1 MIKKTYQVE
10 GMHCKSCEILIEET
24 LEKIK
29 GVKKAE
35 VNLNRNELT
44 IESTKEISNGK
55 LNAIFKKSGYGFF
68 DPSTDSINSRQ
79 AGKGGWGWIVPPV
92 GIILIFIM
100 LNKFGLG
107 SFLRITDQS
116 SLVTIFIFGII
127 AGFSS
132 CGALLSGIIVTYNKQ
147 RWQLLLGRILGYTLV
162 GGILG
167 FLGQKMAIGAF
178 TNVLLI
184 VVSIIMIIV
193 SLQMMGV
200 AWANKIKLNL
210 PKSWIKYKENKKIPW
225 IVGFLTVLLPCG
237 FTLLVEGVAVL
248 SGSFLNG
255 LILMLVFV
263 LGSSIPLWLIGLSS
277 EKMIKN
283 QKAMGLL
290 VLFLVLYNL
299 YLQFNL
305 GQYGVTNFSKSQSD
319 PPKSDAF
326 RRAGNGG
333 LNTEEVKNVVKVKY
347 TNFGLSPYQI
357 TVKKGERVRL
367 EIEVLVSEYGCMS
380 TILLPDLYEKPQT
393 LTKGKT
399 LVMEF
404 TPNNTGVYQF
414 VCAMGVPHKGEI
426 YVVE

>member
-24 LEKIK
+24 LEALK

-35 VNLNRNELT
+35 VNLSRNELT

-79 AGKGGWGWIVPPV
+79 AGKGGWTWILPPV

-184 VVSIIMIIV
+184 VVSVVMIIV

-290 VLFLVLYNL
+290 VLFLVAYNL

-305 GQYGVTNFSKSQSD
+305 GQYGITNPSKSPFEERETSGIQN
-319 PPKSDAF
+319 
-326 RRAGNGG
+326 NGSI
-333 LNTEEVKNVVKVKY
+333 NVVKASY
-347 TNFGLSPYQI
+347 SNFGLSPYQI
-357 TVKKGERVRL
+357 TVKKGEKVRL

-380 TILLPDLYEKPQT
+380 TILLPNLYEKPQT

-404 TPNNTGVYQF
+404 TPKNTGVYQF

>member
-1 MIKKTYQVE
+1 MIKKTYHVE
-10 GMHCKSCEILIEET
+10 GMHCKSCEILIGET

-35 VNLNRNELT
+35 VNLGRNELT

-55 LNAIFKKSGYGFF
+55 LNTIFKKNGYSFGG
-68 DPSTDSINSRQ
+68 PSTDSINSRK
-79 AGKGGWGWIVPPV
+79 AGKGGWTWIVPPV
-92 GIILIFIM
+92 GIILIFIL
-100 LNKFGLG
+100 LNTLGLG
-107 SFLRITDQS
+107 SFLRITNQS

-167 FLGQKMAIGAF
+167 FLGEKMAIGVF

-184 VVSIIMIIV
+184 LVSIVMIIV
-193 SLQMMGV
+193 SLQMMRV

-210 PKSWIKYKENKKIPW
+210 PKSWIKYRENKKIPW

-290 VLFLVLYNL
+290 VLFLVAYNL

-305 GQYGVTNFSKSQSD
+305 GQYTQKD
-319 PPKSDAF
+319 
-326 RRAGNGG
+326 
-333 LNTEEVKNVVKVKY
+333 LNINKQISSENIKVVKVSY
-347 TNFGLSPYQI
+347 SNFGLSPYQI
-357 TVKKGERVRL
+357 TVKKGEKVRL
-367 EIEVLVSEYGCMS
+367 EIEVLVNEYGCMS

-404 TPNNTGVYQF
+404 TPKKTGVYQF
-414 VCAMGVPHKGEI
+414 VCAMGVPHKGELN
-426 YVVE
+426 VVE

>member
-1 MIKKTYQVE
+1 MKKTYQVE

-24 LEKIK
+24 LEALK

-44 IESTKEISNGK
+44 IESNKEISSGK
-55 LNAIFKKSGYGFF
+55 LNAIFEKSGYRFF
-68 DPSTDSINSRQ
+68 DFKPTLPSLK
-79 AGKGGWGWIVPPV
+79 KGGNTGWTWMLPAV
-92 GIILIFIM
+92 GIILLFIL
-100 LNKFGLG
+100 LNKLGLA
-107 SFLRITDQS
+107 SFLRVNNQS
-116 SLVTIFIFGII
+116 SLITIFIFGII

-147 RWQLLLGRILGYTLV
+147 RWQLLVGRILGYALI
-162 GGILG
+162 GGLLG
-167 FLGQKMAIGAF
+167 FLGQKIAIGAF

-184 VVSIIMIIV
+184 IVSLVMIIV
-193 SLQMMGV
+193 SLQMMGLG
-200 AWANKIKLNL
+200 WANKIKLNL
-210 PKSWIKYKENKKIPW
+210 PKSFSKYRENKKIPW

-248 SGSFLNG
+248 SGSFFSG
-255 LILMLVFV
+255 LVLMLVFV

-290 VLFLVLYNL
+290 VLFLVAYNL

-305 GQYGVTNFSKSQSD
+305 KPTLPSLNPPTASQSW
-319 PPKSDAF
+319 
-326 RRAGNGG
+326 RASKGG
-333 LNTEEVKNVVKVKY
+333 MDTTQEVKNIVKATY
-347 TNFGLSPYQI
+347 SNFGLSPYQI

-404 TPNNTGVYQF
+404 TPTKAGVYQF

-426 YVVE
+426 NVVE